1 MITKNT
7 EITQDFVWILSNLT
21 EKERTIISRRIWL
34 GWWEKETLQDIGNSY
49 SITRERVRQ
58 IEEVGIKKL
67 WRIIKSTELWAI
79 QEESEKIL
87 RMHGWLLTRDKLVS
101 AIIKEMKL
109 DSNINS
115 NIIEMI
121 IQSNFNINKSKPQ
134 LGYLTHFFFPE
145 INKKLINEIHK
156 ESIKILKKRWD
167 IMESTSLYEM
177 IKVNLF
183 AQFGKIENVLLHSIT
198 DVFTDVV
205 KWEEKFIWL
214 EKWKILNPSTLK
226 DKAIY
231 IMKKEKTPLH
241 FVDLT
246 NLISNHFGEAVKVA
260 TIHNELIR
268 NNEFVLI
275 GRWIYVLK
283 EWGYKPGTVID
294 VIVDILAKIKAPM
307 STDDIVA
314 KVLKTRKV
322 KISTVYMNLQNRKY
336 IQRVWRNMYK
346 LKDSI
351 VA

>member
-1 MITKNT
+1 MTTKNT
-7 EITQDFVWILSNLT
+7 EITQAFVWILSNLT
-21 EKERTIISRRIWL
+21 EKEKTIISRRIWL
-34 GWWEKETLQDIGNSY
+34 NWSKETLQDIGNSY
-49 SITRERVRQ
+49 KITRERVRQ
-58 IEEVGIKKL
+58 IEDVGIKKL
-67 WRIIKSTELWAI
+67 GRIIKSTNLWAI

-87 RMHGWLLTRDKLVS
+87 KIHWGLLTRDKLVS
-101 AIIKEMKL
+101 AIIRFMKL
-109 DSNINS
+109 DNSINS

-121 IQSNFNINKSKPQ
+121 IQSNFNITKSKPQ
-134 LGYLTHFFFPE
+134 LWFRTHFFFPD
-145 INKKLINEIHK
+145 IQKKLINEVHK
-156 ESIKILKKRWD
+156 EALKILKKKGD
-167 IMESTSLYEM
+167 IMECSSLYEM
-177 IKVNLF
+177 LKVNLF
-183 AQFGKIENVLLHSIT
+183 SQFGKLETILLDSIT
-198 DVFTDVV
+198 DIYADIV

-214 EKWKILNPSTLK
+214 EKWKILNPATLK

-246 NLISNHFGEAVKVA
+246 NLISNHFWEAVKVA

-275 GRWIYVLK
+275 GRGIYVLK

-294 VIVDILAKIKAPM
+294 VIVDILAKVKTPL
-307 STDDIVA
+307 STDEIVA
-314 KVLKTRKV
+314 KVLKTRRV

-351 VA
+351 VV

>member
-1 MITKNT
+1 MTKNT

-21 EKERTIISRRIWL
+21 EKERTIVSRRIWL
-34 GWWEKETLQDIGNSY
+34 DWNKETLQDIGNSY
-49 SITRERVRQ
+49 NITRERVRQ
-58 IEEVGIKKL
+58 IEEVAIKKL

-79 QEESEKIL
+79 QDESEKIL
-87 RMHGWLLTRDKLVS
+87 RMHGWLLTRDKLIS
-101 AIIKEMKL
+101 AIIREMKL
-109 DSNINS
+109 DANVNA

-121 IQSNFNINKSKPQ
+121 IQSNFNISKSKPQ
-134 LGYLTHFFFPE
+134 LGYRTHFFFPD
-145 INKKLINEIHK
+145 IQKKLVNEIHK
-156 ESIKILKKRWD
+156 EILKILKKKND
-167 IMESTSLYEM
+167 VMESASLYEM

-183 AQFGKIENVLLHSIT
+183 AQFNKLETVLLDSIS
-198 DVFTDVV
+198 DVFWDIV
-205 KWEEKFIWL
+205 KWEQKFIWL

-246 NLISNHFGEAVKVA
+246 NLISNHFWEPVKVA

-283 EWGYKPGTVID
+283 EWGYRPWTVID
-294 VIVDILAKIKAPM
+294 VIVDILAKIKTPL

-314 KVLKTRKV
+314 KVLKTRRV

-351 VA
+351 VS

>member
-1 MITKNT
+1 MTTKNT
-7 EITQDFVWILSNLT
+7 EITEGFVWILSNLT
-21 EKERTIISRRIWL
+21 EKERIIISKRIWL
-34 GWWEKETLQDIGNSY
+34 DWEKQTLQEIGNSY
-49 SITRERVRQ
+49 KITRERVRQ
-58 IEEVGIKKL
+58 IEDVWIRKL
-67 WRIIKSTELWAI
+67 GRIIKSTPLWAI
-79 QEESEKIL
+79 QELSERILKI
-87 RMHGWLLTRDKLVS
+87 HGWLLTRDQLVS

-109 DSNINS
+109 DSSINS

-121 IQSNFNINKSKPQ
+121 IQSNFNVGKSKPQ
-134 LGYLTHFFFPE
+134 LWFRTHFFFPE
-145 INKKLINEIHK
+145 INKKLINEVHK
-156 ESIKILKKRWD
+156 EALKILKKKGD
-167 IMESTSLYEM
+167 IMEATSLYEM

-183 AQFGKIENVLLHSIT
+183 AQFGKLETVLLDSIT
-198 DVFTDVV
+198 NIYTDIV

-231 IMKKEKTPLH
+231 VMKKEKTPLH

-246 NLISNHFGEAVKVA
+246 NLISNHFWEAVKVA

-275 GRWIYVLK
+275 GRGIYVLK
-283 EWGYKPGTVID
+283 DWGYKPGTVID
-294 VIVDILAKIKAPM
+294 VIVDILAKVKTPL

-314 KVLKTRKV
+314 KVLKTRRVKV
-322 KISTVYMNLQNRKY
+322 STVYMNLQNRKY

-351 VA
+351 VI